1 MRRVRWGIAVA
12 ALTAATP
19 VRADDSAQR
28 DAQVRFEEG
37 VARLRSHNLAG
48 ALVSFQQ
55 AYAVAHNP
63 AVVWNLA
70 LTEEKTHHVLDALGH
85 FKEYVR
91 LTPSTDPDRA
101 NAQSHIDGLNAT
113 TGHVEVVAPSGAAIT
128 VDGTQSLGPAPLVD
142 RADVLAG
149 HHDVEARLG
158 SVVKTLSVEAVAGQ
172 VTRAD
177 FSALE
182 VSAPPASSASPPS
195 PPPPALPVEPP
206 PVPERGLTVSSSTA
220 RLVTVVVVGGSA
232 VVVGG
237 VALAFG
243 IASTHDAHL
252 AAALR
257 QQVAT
262 CAGVSSPDCQ
272 QLVSDVSAQQN
283 DHVISTAM
291 WIASGALAAG
301 AVGVFF
307 LWPRGGSAAALS
319 VVPPIGTQSGW
330 VATAWTF

>member
-19 VRADDSAQR
+19 VRADDTAQH

-63 AVVWNLA
+63 VVVWNLA
-70 LTEEKTHHVLDALGH
+70 LTEEKTHHILDALGH

-91 LTPSTDPDRA
+91 LTTSTDPDRSK
-101 NAQSHIDGLNAT
+101 AQSHIDGLNAT
-113 TGHVEVVAPSGAAIT
+113 TGHVEVVAPAGAAIT
-128 VDGTQSLGPAPLVD
+128 VDGTQSVGLAPLVD
-142 RADVLAG
+142 RVDVLAG
-149 HHDVEARLG
+149 HHDVEARFG
-158 SVVKTLSVEAVAGQ
+158 SVVKTVAVEAVAGQ

-182 VSAPPASSASPPS
+182 VSSPPAISAVPP
-195 PPPPALPVEPP
+195 PPPPAPVELPAI
-206 PVPERGLTVSSSTA
+206 PERGSTSSSTA
-220 RLVTVVVVGGSA
+220 RLVTVVVVGGAA

-243 IASTHDAHL
+243 IASTHDAHM

-272 QLVSDVSAQQN
+272 HLESDVSAQQN
-283 DHVISTAM
+283 GHVISTAM

-307 LWPRGGSAAALS
+307 VWPRRGVATALS
-319 VVPPIGTQSGW
+319 VVPPVGVQPGW